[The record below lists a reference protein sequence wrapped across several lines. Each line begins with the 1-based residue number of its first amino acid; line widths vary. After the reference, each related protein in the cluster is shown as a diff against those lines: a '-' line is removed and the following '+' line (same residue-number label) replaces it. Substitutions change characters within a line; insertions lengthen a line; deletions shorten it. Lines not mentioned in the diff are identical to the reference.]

1 MEELTAFLSLV
12 KRSDSEEK
20 GKFANDYASNLE
32 IIDSAVKEL
41 DEHKLN
47 IVSGIISNIPIFS
60 FEGLGDSGK
69 SIDDLALA
77 SHEHEYI
84 SKVLEAEGNF
94 PVFTVEG
101 ELSDSGYNPDSFIS
115 QEDLELKAD
124 ITYVNTSLASKVDK
138 ISGIA
143 GNIALISEDGNIK
156 DSGKSIDEMALVS
169 DLLSKI
175 DIISGA
181 TENNIAIFNSSGEIK
196 DSGKGIDEIALATD
210 LLNKISIIP
219 EAVENNIVIFD
230 NAGGIKDSLKGID
243 EIALASELLSK
254 ADVSYVDA
262 GLASKIDKVTGA
274 TISNIPVFDEEG
286 LIDSGY
292 PITSFAPSNVKFIDL
307 PDTPASYEGNAG
319 KVPAVNEEENGLEFV
334 TVTGGGASSFIDLT
348 DTPESYTGA
357 GGKIVAVKPTT
368 DGLEFIDAPSG
379 GGGNGIGGVIY
390 LYYSLKGGL

>member
-47 IVSGIISNIPIFS
+47 MVSGTISNIPIFS
-60 FEGLGDSGK
+60 PEGLGDSGK

-77 SHEHEYI
+77 SHEHNYI

-94 PVFTVEG
+94 PVFTAEG
-101 ELSDSGYNPDSFIS
+101 ELSDSGYNPDSFTS

-124 ITYVNTSLASKVDK
+124 ITYVDTGLASKIDK
-138 ISGIA
+138 ISGTA

-156 DSGKSIDEMALVS
+156 DSGKNM
-169 DLLSKI
+169 
-175 DIISGA
+175 
-181 TENNIAIFNSSGEIK
+181 
-196 DSGKGIDEIALATD
+196 DEIALATD

-243 EIALASELLSK
+243 EIALTSELLSK

-274 TISNIPVFDEEG
+274 IISNIPIFSEEG

-292 PITSFAPSNVKFIDL
+292 PINSFAPSNIKFIDL
-307 PDTPASYEGNAG
+307 PDTPVSYQGNKG
-319 KVPAVNEEENGLEFV
+319 KVPAVNEEEDGLEFI
-334 TVTGGGASSFIDLT
+334 TITGGGGASSFIDLT
-348 DTPESYTGA
+348 DTPDSYTGA
-357 GGKIVAVKPTT
+357 GGKIVAVKSSV

-379 GGGNGIGGVIY
+379 GGDGVGGAIY

>member
-20 GKFANDYASNLE
+20 GKFANDYANNLE

-47 IVSGIISNIPIFS
+47 MVSGTISNIPIFS

-94 PVFTVEG
+94 PVFTVGG

-156 DSGKSIDEMALVS
+156 DSGKSIDEM
-169 DLLSKI
+169 
-175 DIISGA
+175 
-181 TENNIAIFNSSGEIK
+181 
-196 DSGKGIDEIALATD
+196 
-210 LLNKISIIP
+210 
-219 EAVENNIVIFD
+219 
-230 NAGGIKDSLKGID
+230 
-243 EIALASELLSK
+243 ALASELLSK

-319 KVPAVNEEENGLEFV
+319 KVPAVNEEENGLEFI

-348 DTPESYTGA
+348 DTPDSYAGA
-357 GGKIVAVKPTT
+357 GGKIVAVKSSV

-379 GGGNGIGGVIY
+379 GDGVGGAIY